1 MDKKYY
7 VGKKEIE
14 NIILILNKLILQENI
29 LRIDDTTSIE
39 LIPLKNKL
47 ELLSFVND
55 DEDIITIPLVYH
67 LPKDLSLITSDWFD
81 ELECDKAKKDYID
94 DNWETYED
102 LQKLER
108 IIKKCNI
115 KRYANRMMQDA
126 QNKIEIAK
134 SEQEKKNAEEQKR
147 IAQER
152 IIDLMKIFHF

>member
-55 DEDIITIPLVYH
+55 DEDIITIPLVYQ
-67 LPKDLSLITSDWFD
+67 LL
-81 ELECDKAKKDYID
+81 
-94 DNWETYED
+94 
-102 LQKLER
+102 
-108 IIKKCNI
+108 
-115 KRYANRMMQDA
+115 
-126 QNKIEIAK
+126 
-134 SEQEKKNAEEQKR
+134 
-147 IAQER
+147 
-152 IIDLMKIFHF
+152 